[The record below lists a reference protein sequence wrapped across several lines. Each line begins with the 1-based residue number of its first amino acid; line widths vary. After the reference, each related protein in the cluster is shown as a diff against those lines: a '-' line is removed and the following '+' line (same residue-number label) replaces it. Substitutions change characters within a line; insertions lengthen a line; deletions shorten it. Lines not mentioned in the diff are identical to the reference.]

1 MTNRRVL
8 SYPDPQLKLVS
19 SPVDDFG
26 ADLQTLISDM
36 VDTLEVQ
43 GGVGL
48 AAPQIGVQ
56 KRVLVIKASVFDCV
70 NPDESSW
77 TDANHFVLVN
87 PEIVTK
93 HSACERWQE
102 GCLSV
107 PGAFGTVSRS
117 TSCTVKYKR
126 HDGAEAQ
133 LDLTWPLSGVL
144 QHEFDHLEGVLYIDH
159 LGKLEK
165 AMVLKKIKKIET
177 NVERAKELKK
187 QQDILDLKGPAALKR
202 YRQNK
207 NENVSAKPKGMSG
220 KRQQHS

>member
-1 MTNRRVL
+1 VPYLYATDINRVL
-8 SYPDPQLKLVS
+8 KAKAAAKAFNQLTFYIEACEAGS
-19 SPVDDFG
+19 IFD
-26 ADLQTLISDM
+26 
-36 VDTLEVQ
+36 
-43 GGVGL
+43 GL
-48 AAPQIGVQ
+48 LPANINIYATT
-56 KRVLVIKASVFDCV
+56 AS

-133 LDLTWPLSGVL
+133 IDLTWPLSGVL
-144 QHEFDHLEGVLYIDH
+144 QHELDHLEGALYIDH

-207 NENVSAKPKGMSG
+207 NENVSAKPKGMTG